1 MIKNNLN
8 SRVYYSGMM
17 HRIFIDMKCLQ
28 YLSRGVRMSIA
39 VLLKQVP
46 DTTAK
51 ISISGNR
58 VDENSVSKWSMSP
71 YDEYALEAALKL
83 KESGGGNVVAIS
95 AGPARCEKL
104 LRDAAA
110 VGADDLIHIMNDD
123 INNLDS
129 RQLQKLLA
137 AAISKSNSSIVLC
150 GKQAADTNSG
160 STGPGVAEIL
170 GASCMTMVSEV
181 ISDGDS
187 YLATRPSASGHEKV
201 SVSAPCV
208 FAFDK
213 GITEMRRP
221 NVRGIM
227 MAKKK
232 QIEVFSATDLGVELG
247 ASNVTINSHS
257 PPPEKPPGQRFEGA
271 DSVSTVV
278 AKLRDE
284 ANVI

>member
-1 MIKNNLN
+1 MT
-8 SRVYYSGMM
+8 
-17 HRIFIDMKCLQ
+17 
-28 YLSRGVRMSIA
+28 IA

-51 ISISGNR
+51 ITVSNGR
-58 VDENSVSKWSMSP
+58 VDENAVSKWSFSP
-71 YDEYALEAALKL
+71 YDEYALEAALQL
-83 KESGGGNVVAIS
+83 KESMGSELVAIT

-110 VGADDLIHIMNDD
+110 VGADNLVHISAENINDF
-123 INNLDS
+123 DS
-129 RQLQKLLA
+129 TQIQKLLA
-137 AAISKSNSSIVLC
+137 AAVEKSGSSVVFC

-160 STGPGVAEIL
+160 STGPGVAELI
-170 GASCMTMVSEV
+170 GASCITMVSEV
-181 ISDGDS
+181 ISDSGD
-187 YLATRPSASGHEKV
+187 YLATRPSSSGHEKV
-201 SVSAPCV
+201 AVSAPCV

-213 GITEMRRP
+213 GVAEMRRP

-232 QIEVFSATDLGVELG
+232 PIETWSIEELGLDLGMSG
-247 ASNVTINSHS
+247 ISIDSHS
-257 PPPEKPPGQRFEGA
+257 PPAEKPPGQKFEGA

-278 AKLRDE
+278 SKLRDE

>member
-1 MIKNNLN
+1 
-8 SRVYYSGMM
+8 
-17 HRIFIDMKCLQ
+17 
-28 YLSRGVRMSIA
+28 MSIA

-51 ISISGNR
+51 ISVSAGR
-58 VDENSVSKWSMSP
+58 VDESAVSKWSMSP
-71 YDEYALEAALKL
+71 YDEYALESALQL
-83 KESGGGNVVAIS
+83 KESGGGDIVVIT

-110 VGADDLIHIMNDD
+110 VGADTLVHISAENIND
-123 INNLDS
+123 LDS
-129 RQLQKLLA
+129 TQVQKLLA
-137 AAISKSNSSIVLC
+137 AAVEKIGSSVVFC
-150 GKQAADTNSG
+150 GKQAADTNAG
-160 STGPGVAEIL
+160 STGPGVAELI
-170 GASCMTMVSEV
+170 GASCVTLVSEV
-181 ISDGDS
+181 AADGADYS
-187 YLATRPSASGHEKV
+187 ATRPSAAGQEKV
-201 SVSAPCV
+201 GVSAPCV

-232 QIEVFSATDLGVELG
+232 PIETWSAADLGVDLD
-247 ASNVTINSHS
+247 AAAVTIDAHS
-257 PPPEKPPGQRFEGA
+257 PPAEKPQGQKFEGA

-278 AKLRDE
+278 GKLRDE